1 MITILNLRV
10 DPVTAATQNLLLQTS
25 ARQLKIEPGRI
36 KELIITKRSID
47 ARGRSVA
54 VNLTLR
60 IQTDTCEQIPLFN
73 PVNYT
78 TVPENAPQ
86 CIVVGAGPAGLFA
99 ALRLIQR
106 GIRPVILERGKDVD
120 KRRHDMAAIS
130 RQATVNPDS
139 NYCFGEGGAGAF
151 PTETIYTQQETRTGR
166 TRAAGIMP
174 AWRNR
179 KNSY

>member
-106 GIRPVILERGKDVD
+106 GIRPVILERGKTLTN
-120 KRRHDMAAIS
+120 AGTIW
-130 RQATVNPDS
+130 RQYHVRQP
-139 NYCFGEGGAGAF
+139 
-151 PTETIYTQQETRTGR
+151 
-166 TRAAGIMP
+166 
-174 AWRNR
+174 
-179 KNSY
+179 